1 MSTMITADCINCGA
15 CEPECPNSAI
25 REGDT
30 AYVIN
35 PALCTECVGFYG
47 AEMCQEVC
55 PVACCLPNQTLRE
68 NEDTLYQRAVKMHG
82 AAELPAKD
90 AMDGETSRFRNDDW
104 DNEIDDDA
112 EPAEDFSPYWED

>member
-25 REGDT
+25 REGDM

-55 PVACCLPNQTLRE
+55 PVACCIPNQNLRE
-68 NEDTLYQRAVKMHG
+68 SEETLHARALKLHG
-82 AAELPAKD
+82 ASEVPALADLD
-90 AMDGETSRFRNDDW
+90 AETSRFRNDEW
-104 DNEIDDDA
+104 DNEEEEGA
-112 EPAEDFSPYWED
+112 EPAEDYSPYWDE